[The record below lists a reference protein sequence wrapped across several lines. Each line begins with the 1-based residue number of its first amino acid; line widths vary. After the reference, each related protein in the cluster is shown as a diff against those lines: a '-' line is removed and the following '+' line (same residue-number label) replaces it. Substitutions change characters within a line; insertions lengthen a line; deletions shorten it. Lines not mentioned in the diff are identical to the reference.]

1 VRVRRVMDVCFMAC
15 VDVLKVCQISMY
27 FDNPVK
33 IGE

>member
-1 VRVRRVMDVCFMAC
+1 MDVCFMAS
-15 VDVLKVCQISMY
+15 VDVLKLCQISMY

>member
-1 VRVRRVMDVCFMAC
+1 MAF

>member
-1 VRVRRVMDVCFMAC
+1 MAY
-15 VDVLKVCQISMY
+15 VDVLKLCQISMY

>member
-1 VRVRRVMDVCFMAC
+1 MDVFFMAY
-15 VDVLKVCQISMY
+15 VDVLKLCQISMY